1 MHNPEKTALQLTA
14 AVVLVVGNVI
24 MGHFAPPLEI
34 FLSPVVTSVTTLIT
48 VIALVNTPYVWS
60 AVMSYIYIAI
70 NDLGIKLYGG
80 GNHDSEGSGWINA
93 FLLISLGCSG
103 IILLLC
109 MGHNKQSK
117 WPVKTLS
124 VILFV
129 LLGCAH
135 LYLFGLVGEGR
146 YY

>member
-1 MHNPEKTALQLTA
+1 MHNDEKTALQLTA
-14 AVVLVVGNVI
+14 AVVLVIGNIV

-34 FLSPVVTSVTTLIT
+34 FLTPVVTSITTLVT
-48 VIALVNTPYVWS
+48 VNALVNTSYVWS
-60 AVMSYIYIAI
+60 AVMSYIFIAI
-70 NDLGIKLYGG
+70 NDWGIKLYGG
-80 GNHDSEGSGWINA
+80 GNHDAEGSGWINA

-103 IILLLC
+103 IVLLLC
-109 MGHNKQSK
+109 MGDNKQSK
-117 WPVKTLS
+117 WPVKILS

-135 LYLFGLVGEGR
+135 LYLFGHIGEGR